1 MISPGDAR
9 TLYTRA
15 AGARDAQGVMFFLD
29 RAKTGRAAVR
39 TLTPWSEQVLEAVGI
54 PVLSRALALRQAIVT
69 IRVAKTPA
77 QVIWSQTHPMPWR
90 R

>member
-1 MISPGDAR
+1 
-9 TLYTRA
+9 
-15 AGARDAQGVMFFLD
+15 MFFLD
-29 RAKTGRAAVR
+29 RAKTGRAVG

-69 IRVAKTPA
+69 IRVAKTPP
-77 QVIWSQTHPMPWR
+77 QVICSQTHPMPWR

>member
-1 MISPGDAR
+1 MASPGDAC
-9 TLYTRA
+9 TLTPGQR
-15 AGARDAQGVMFFLD
+15 ARDAQGVMFFLD

-39 TLTPWSEQVLEAVGI
+39 TLTPAQVLEAVGI

>member
-1 MISPGDAR
+1 MASPGDAC
-9 TLYTRA
+9 TLTPGQR
-15 AGARDAQGVMFFLD
+15 ARDAQGVMFFLD
-29 RAKTGRAAVR
+29 RAKTGRAAVG

-69 IRVAKTPA
+69 IRVAKTPP
-77 QVIWSQTHPMPWR
+77 QVICSQTHPMPWR

>member
-1 MISPGDAR
+1 MASPGDAR
-9 TLYTRA
+9 TLTPGQR
-15 AGARDAQGVMFFLD
+15 ARDAQGAMFFLD
-29 RAKTGRAAVR
+29 RAKTGRAAVG